1 MVLARRATNTS
12 PISGTLLLAQLIGTP
27 AVSYGDIPVQ
37 LSNRKSRALLAY
49 LFLTDKGREKRERLV
64 GMLWSE
70 TDDARARASLRQA
83 LYETRA
89 ALSTT
94 GYDGFEADKFDVGLK
109 TATFESD
116 IANVIERARAGETH
130 RLLLDRE
137 RLTDQLL
144 DGCDAIDP
152 AFDVWLTAK
161 REAIRQRIERDLE
174 AALRATSP
182 GDQNIEDLA
191 RAILNLDPTHEE
203 AARALMGARQ
213 TAGDTAGALTIYKK
227 LWDLLDTEYDTEPS
241 RETQDLVATIK
252 LGQPLTPRVQPSRTG
267 APQAAAA
274 SSFSSVPPTGA
285 MMPLAAL
292 PTASHAMTA
301 GDRWSSRFVLS
312 VAPFE
317 IAGARSEQLHLV
329 HGFRR
334 ELLACLTRFREWLVR
349 DLGPVNR
356 QPLAPLD
363 QSAEEYTIEA
373 SAVQAGEALRLV
385 LTLKETATGV
395 LLWSERLELS
405 AAEWMNAQQTVM
417 RRLAAALKVNVSAE
431 RMSSISPRPDEG
443 LKVFDTWLRGQA
455 LILSFDPNDWHRAA
469 ELFRTA
475 IREAPSFAP
484 AYSSLAQ
491 LQNTIHFVHPG
502 IFRSM
507 ERTTDAL
514 NYAREA
520 ARLDPVD
527 SRSHLALGWAHAF
540 ASQHDQAAAHHELAR
555 ELNDNDPWTSTS
567 AGLGFAFAGDTQ
579 KALAFLRDAASHM
592 VDPMPIHWRYRTIV
606 EHISGNYA
614 ASLAAAEQATSSV
627 PNEIGWKVSA
637 LYHLGEKTQAAQE
650 LKRFYAL
657 VAQRWCGSLQPTE
670 ETMAKW
676 FLHLFPMRRTEDWEH
691 LREGLAGAGAPVT
704 GLSPA
709 ISRLT
714 AHA

>member
-1 MVLARRATNTS
+1 MLV
-12 PISGTLLLAQLIGTP
+12 AQLIGTP
-27 AVSYGDIPVQ
+27 TVRYDGRAVQ
-37 LSNRKSRALLAY
+37 LANRKSRAVLAY
-49 LFLTDKGREKRERLV
+49 LLLTDKGREKRERLV
-64 GMLWSE
+64 GLLWSE
-70 TDDARARASLRQA
+70 TDEARARASLRQA

-89 ALSTT
+89 ALSAA
-94 GYDGFEADKFDVGLK
+94 GYGGFEADKFDVGL
-109 TATFESD
+109 
-116 IANVIERARAGETH
+116 RAGSFEVDVVKVLEQVKAGEPH
-130 RLLLDRE
+130 RLLLEHE

-152 AFDVWLTAK
+152 AFDVWLRAK

-174 AALRATSP
+174 NALRGSSP
-182 GDQNIEDLA
+182 GGYHVEDLA
-191 RAILNLDPTHEE
+191 RSILNLDPTHEE
-203 AARALMGARQ
+203 AARALMNARHA
-213 TAGDTAGALTIYKK
+213 AGDTAGALTIYKK
-227 LWDLLDTEYDTEPS
+227 LWDLLDVEYDTEPS
-241 RETQDLVATIK
+241 KETQDLIAAIK
-252 LGQPLTPRVQPSRTG
+252 LGQPAAPRSEPARSAAPHPGETKFTPPPPMSSPATFV
-267 APQAAAA
+267 AAIPPAGQSPIAA
-274 SSFSSVPPTGA
+274 E
-285 MMPLAAL
+285 
-292 PTASHAMTA
+292 
-301 GDRWSSRFVLS
+301 RWSSRFVLS

-317 IAGARSEQLHLV
+317 IAAAQPEQLHLV

-349 DLGPVNR
+349 DLGPTGR
-356 QPLAPLD
+356 PQLAPLD
-363 QSAEEYTIEA
+363 HAEEYTIEA
-373 SAVQAGEALRLV
+373 TAVQSGEALRLV
-385 LTLKETATGV
+385 LTLKEAATGV

-431 RMSSISPRPDEG
+431 RMSIISPRPDDG

-475 IREAPSFAP
+475 IRDAPGFAP

-502 IFRSM
+502 IFRSN
-507 ERTTDAL
+507 ERTADAL

-520 ARLDPVD
+520 ARIDPVD
-527 SRSHLALGWAHAF
+527 SRAHLALGWAHAF
-540 ASQHDQAAAHHELAR
+540 ASQHEQAAAHHELAH

-567 AGLGFAFAGDTQ
+567 AGLGFAFGGD
-579 KALAFLRDAASHM
+579 ASRAHLFLRNAASHM

-637 LYHLGEKTQAAQE
+637 LYHLGEKDRAAQE
-650 LKRFYAL
+650 LKRFYAM
-657 VAQRWCGSLQPTE
+657 VTQRWCGSSQPTE
-670 ETMAKW
+670 EVMARW
-676 FLHLFPMRRTEDWEH
+676 FLHLFPMRRAEDWEH

-704 GLSPA
+704 GLTPA
-709 ISRLT
+709 IARPT
-714 AHA
+714 ANA

>member
-1 MVLARRATNTS
+1 MARSAQESVPPSTAK
-12 PISGTLLLAQLIGTP
+12 LVAQLIGP
-27 AVSYGDIPVQ
+27 QYVRYDGHSVQ

-49 LFLTDKGREKRERLV
+49 LLLTDKGREKRERLV
-64 GMLWSE
+64 GLLWSE
-70 TDDARARASLRQA
+70 TDDTRARASLRQA
-83 LYETRA
+83 LYETRT
-89 ALSTT
+89 ALDTV
-94 GYDGFEADKFDVGLK
+94 GYPGFEADKFDVGLR
-109 TATFESD
+109 AASFEVD
-116 IANVIERARAGETH
+116 ISEVLDRVKAGEPH
-130 RLLLDRE
+130 HLLLENE
-137 RLTDQLL
+137 RLTDRLL

-174 AALRATSP
+174 TALREHAQESHAV
-182 GDQNIEDLA
+182 EDLS
-191 RAILNLDPTHEE
+191 RAILNLDATHEE
-203 AARALMGARQ
+203 AARALMSARHA
-213 TAGDTAGALTIYKK
+213 AGDTAGALAIYKK
-227 LWDLLDTEYDTEPS
+227 LWDLLDADYDTEPS
-241 RETQDLVATIK
+241 KETQDLVAAIK
-252 LGQPLTPRVQPSRTG
+252 LGKLPIPKVSAPPATEAKPTPLASVAG
-267 APQAAAA
+267 AI
-274 SSFSSVPPTGA
+274 
-285 MMPLAAL
+285 MPLAGIPGENAG
-292 PTASHAMTA
+292 PTAAE
-301 GDRWSSRFVLS
+301 RWSTRFVLS

-317 IAGARSEQLHLV
+317 IAGARAEQLHLV

-349 DLGPVNR
+349 DLGPVSA
-356 QPLAPLD
+356 QPLAPLGPG
-363 QSAEEYTIEA
+363 SEEYTIEA

-395 LLWSERLELS
+395 LLWSERLQLS
-405 AAEWMNAQQTVM
+405 AVEWMNAQQTVM

-431 RMSSISPRPDEG
+431 RMSTISPKPDEG

-455 LILSFDPNDWHRAA
+455 LILSFDPKDWHRAA

-475 IREAPSFAP
+475 IREAPGFAP

-502 IFRSM
+502 IFRST

-527 SRSHLALGWAHAF
+527 SRAHLALGWAHAF
-540 ASQHDQAAAHHELAR
+540 ASQHEQAAAHHELAH

-567 AGLGFAFAGDTQ
+567 AGLGFAFGGDTN
-579 KALAFLRDAASHM
+579 KAHVFLSDAASHM

-627 PNEIGWKVSA
+627 PNELGWKVSA
-637 LYHLGEKTQAAQE
+637 LYHLGETEQARQE

-657 VAQRWCGSLQPTE
+657 IAQRWCGSSQPTE
-670 ETMAKW
+670 ETMARW
-676 FLHLFPMRRTEDWEH
+676 FLHLFPMRRNEDWEH

-704 GLSPA
+704 DLSPA
-709 ISRLT
+709 IARPT

>member
-1 MVLARRATNTS
+1 MPV
-12 PISGTLLLAQLIGTP
+12 SGAMLLAQLIGTP
-27 AVSYGDIPVQ
+27 TIHYDGRPVQ
-37 LSNRKSRALLAY
+37 LANRKSRALLAY
-49 LFLTDKGREKRERLV
+49 LLLTDKGREKRERLV
-64 GMLWSE
+64 GLLWSE
-70 TDDARARASLRQA
+70 TDDTRARASLRQA

-89 ALSTT
+89 ALGAT
-94 GYDGFEADKFDVGLK
+94 GYDGFEADKFDVGLR
-109 TATFESD
+109 AASFEVD
-116 IANVIERARAGETH
+116 IVKVLEQVKAGVPH
-130 RLLLDRE
+130 RLLLEHE

-144 DGCDAIDP
+144 DGCDTIDP

-174 AALRATSP
+174 TALRASSP
-182 GDQNIEDLA
+182 GGPHFEDLA
-191 RAILNLDPTHEE
+191 RSILNLDPTHEE
-203 AARALMGARQ
+203 AARALMNARHA
-213 TAGDTAGALTIYKK
+213 AGDTAGALAVYKK
-227 LWDLLDTEYDTEPS
+227 LWDLLDAEYDTEPS
-241 RETQDLVATIK
+241 KETQDLVAAIK
-252 LGQPLTPRVQPSRTG
+252 LGQPTVTRAEPATSP
-267 APQAAAA
+267 APAKPTQGLLPAA
-274 SSFSSVPPTGA
+274 
-285 MMPLAAL
+285 MPLVTM
-292 PTASHAMTA
+292 PGASQHPQ
-301 GDRWSSRFVLS
+301 GNRWSSRFVLS

-317 IAGARSEQLHLV
+317 LAGARQEQLHLV

-349 DLGPVNR
+349 DIGPAGGR
-356 QPLAPLD
+356 QLAPLD
-363 QSAEEYTIEA
+363 NTEEYTIEG
-373 SAVQAGEALRLV
+373 STVQSGAVLRLV
-385 LTLKETATGV
+385 LTLKEAATGV

-431 RMSSISPRPDEG
+431 RMSIISPRPDDG

-455 LILSFDPNDWHRAA
+455 LILSFDPKDWHRAA

-475 IREAPSFAP
+475 INEARGFAP

-502 IFRSM
+502 IFRST
-507 ERTTDAL
+507 ERTADAL
-514 NYAREA
+514 SYAREA

-527 SRSHLALGWAHAF
+527 SRAHLALGWAHAF
-540 ASQHDQAAAHHELAR
+540 ASQHEQAAAHHELAH

-567 AGLGFAFAGDTQ
+567 AGLGFAFGGDTG
-579 KALAFLRDAASHM
+579 KARAFLLDAASHM

-614 ASLAAAEQATSSV
+614 ASLAAADQATSSV
-627 PNEIGWKVSA
+627 PNELGWKVSA
-637 LYHLGEKTQAAQE
+637 LYHLGEKGEAAKE

-657 VAQRWCGSLQPTE
+657 VAQRWCGSTPPNE
-670 ETMAKW
+670 EVMVRW
-676 FLHLFPMRRTEDWEH
+676 FLHLFPMRRAEDWEH

-709 ISRLT
+709 IARPT

>member
-1 MVLARRATNTS
+1 MARRVANTS
-12 PISGTLLLAQLIGTP
+12 PTSGTMLLAQLIGSP

-89 ALSTT
+89 ALSAT

-109 TATFESD
+109 IATFESD
-116 IANVIERARAGETH
+116 ITNVIERARTGETH

-182 GDQNIEDLA
+182 GDGNDEDLA

-203 AARALMGARQ
+203 AARALMSARHA
-213 TAGDTAGALTIYKK
+213 AGDSAGALTIYKK

-241 RETQDLVATIK
+241 KDTQDLVASIK
-252 LGQPLTPRVQPSRTG
+252 LGRPLTPGVQSAKAV
-267 APQAAAA
+267 APQPADKNPP
-274 SSFSSVPPTGA
+274 SPVPPSSM
-285 MMPLAAL
+285 MMPLAAI
-292 PTASHAMTA
+292 PPKVA

-349 DLGPVNR
+349 DLGPINR

-455 LILSFDPNDWHRAA
+455 LILSFDPRDWHRAA
-469 ELFRTA
+469 ELFRMA

-507 ERTTDAL
+507 ERATDAL

-540 ASQHDQAAAHHELAR
+540 ASQHEQAAAHHELAR

-567 AGLGFAFAGDTQ
+567 AGLGFAFGGDTQ

-637 LYHLGEKTQAAQE
+637 LYHLGEKAQATQE

>member
-1 MVLARRATNTS
+1 MARRATNTS
-12 PISGTLLLAQLIGTP
+12 PTSSSLLLAQLIGTP
-27 AVSYGDIPVQ
+27 TIRYGNLPVQ

-49 LFLTDKGREKRERLV
+49 LFLTDKGREKRERLM
-64 GMLWSE
+64 GLLWSE
-70 TDDARARASLRQA
+70 TDDTRARASLRQA

-89 ALSTT
+89 ALSAA

-109 TATFESD
+109 TGTFESD
-116 IANVIERARAGETH
+116 ITNVIERARAGEMH
-130 RLLLDRE
+130 RLLLERE

-152 AFDVWLTAK
+152 AFDVLLTAK

-182 GDQNIEDLA
+182 GDRNIEDLA
-191 RAILNLDPTHEE
+191 RAVLNLDPTHEE
-203 AARALMGARQ
+203 AARALMSARHA
-213 TAGDTAGALTIYKK
+213 TGDSAGALTIYKK

-241 RETQDLVATIK
+241 KETQDLVASIK
-252 LGQPLTPRVQPSRTG
+252 LGRPLTSGAQPAKVA
-267 APQAAAA
+267 APQTADKV
-274 SSFSSVPPTGA
+274 SSSLPSSM
-285 MMPLAAL
+285 MMPLAAI
-292 PTASHAMTA
+292 PPAGVAS
-301 GDRWSSRFVLS
+301 DRWSSRFVLS

-349 DLGPVNR
+349 DLGPINR

-455 LILSFDPNDWHRAA
+455 LILSFDPRDWHRAA

-514 NYAREA
+514 KYAREA

-540 ASQHDQAAAHHELAR
+540 ASQHEQAAAHHELAR

-567 AGLGFAFAGDTQ
+567 AGLGFAFGGDTQ

-657 VAQRWCGSLQPTE
+657 VAQRWCGSSQPTE

-704 GLSPA
+704 GLSSA

>member
-1 MVLARRATNTS
+1 MLM
-12 PISGTLLLAQLIGTP
+12 AQLIGAP
-27 AVSYGDIPVQ
+27 LIRYDGRAVQ

-49 LFLTDKGREKRERLV
+49 LLLTDKGREKRERLV
-64 GMLWSE
+64 GLLWSE
-70 TDDARARASLRQA
+70 TEDARARASLRQA

-94 GYDGFEADKFDVGLK
+94 GYGGFEADKFDVGLRPGS
-109 TATFESD
+109 FEVD
-116 IANVIERARAGETH
+116 VTEVLERVKAGEPH
-130 RLLLDRE
+130 RLLLEHE

-144 DGCDAIDP
+144 DGYDSIDP

-161 REAIRQRIERDLE
+161 RETIRQRIERDLE
-174 AALRATSP
+174 TALR
-182 GDQNIEDLA
+182 QNVPENDRVEDLA

-203 AARALMGARQ
+203 AARALMNARHA
-213 TAGDTAGALTIYKK
+213 AGDTAGALAIYKK
-227 LWDLLDTEYDTEPS
+227 LWDLLDAEYDTEPS
-241 RETQDLVATIK
+241 KETQDLVAAIK
-252 LGQPLTPRVQPSRTG
+252 LGHRPAFKAPMARAADANPADTALAPRAQLTG
-267 APQAAAA
+267 A
-274 SSFSSVPPTGA
+274 G
-285 MMPLAAL
+285 MPLAAI
-292 PTASHAMTA
+292 PPRDESPPA
-301 GDRWSSRFVLS
+301 DNKWSSRFVLS

-317 IAGARSEQLHLV
+317 IEFVRPEQLHLV

-349 DLGPVNR
+349 DLGPAGGR
-356 QPLAPLD
+356 PLAPLG
-363 QSAEEYTIEA
+363 QASEEYTIEA
-373 SAVQAGEALRLV
+373 SAAQAGAALRLV
-385 LTLKETATGV
+385 LTLKEAATGV

-431 RMSSISPRPDEG
+431 RMSTISRRPDEG

-455 LILSFDPNDWHRAA
+455 LILSFDPKDWHHAA

-475 IREAPSFAP
+475 IREAPGFAP

-520 ARLDPVD
+520 TRLDPVD
-527 SRSHLALGWAHAF
+527 SRAHLALGWAHAF
-540 ASQHDQAAAHHELAR
+540 ASQHEQAAAHHELAH

-567 AGLGFAFAGDTQ
+567 AGLGFAFGGDVA
-579 KALAFLRDAASHM
+579 KAHALLRDAASHM

-606 EHISGNYA
+606 EHISGNYE
-614 ASLAAAEQATSSV
+614 ASLAAAAQATSSV
-627 PNEIGWKVSA
+627 PNELGWKVSA
-637 LYHLGEKTQAAQE
+637 LYHLGEKELAGQE
-650 LKRFYAL
+650 LRRFYAM
-657 VAQRWCGSLQPTE
+657 VAQRWCGPSQPTE
-670 ETMAKW
+670 VAMARW
-676 FLHLFPMRRTEDWEH
+676 FLHLFPMRRNEDWEH

-704 GLSPA
+704 GLTPA
-709 ISRLT
+709 IARPT

>member
-1 MVLARRATNTS
+1 LARRVTSTS
-12 PISGTLLLAQLIGTP
+12 PTSGTVLLAQLIGTP
-27 AVSYGDIPVQ
+27 TVRYGNLPVQ

-49 LFLTDKGREKRERLV
+49 LFLTDKGHEKRERLM
-64 GMLWSE
+64 GLLWSE
-70 TDDARARASLRQA
+70 TDETRARASLRQA

-89 ALSTT
+89 ALSTA

-109 TATFESD
+109 AATFESD
-116 IANVIERARAGETH
+116 IANVIERARAGEVH
-130 RLLLDRE
+130 RLLLERE

-152 AFDVWLTAK
+152 AFDVLLTAK

-182 GDQNIEDLA
+182 GDRNIEDLA

-203 AARALMGARQ
+203 AARALMGARH
-213 TAGDTAGALTIYKK
+213 TAGDSAGALTIYKK

-241 RETQDLVATIK
+241 KETQDLVASIK
-252 LGQPLTPRVQPSRTG
+252 LGRPLTSGVQPAKAA
-267 APQAAAA
+267 APQTADK
-274 SSFSSVPPTGA
+274 SSSSPSSSM
-285 MMPLAAL
+285 MMPLAAI
-292 PTASHAMTA
+292 PPARVAS
-301 GDRWSSRFVLS
+301 DRWSSRFVLS
-312 VAPFE
+312 IAPFE

-349 DLGPVNR
+349 DLGPINR

-455 LILSFDPNDWHRAA
+455 LILSFDPKDWHRAA
-469 ELFRTA
+469 ELFRSA

-484 AYSSLAQ
+484 AHSSLAQ

-502 IFRSM
+502 IFRTM
-507 ERTTDAL
+507 ERATDAL

-540 ASQHDQAAAHHELAR
+540 ASQHEQAAAHHELAR

-567 AGLGFAFAGDTQ
+567 AGLGFAFGGDTQ

-627 PNEIGWKVSA
+627 PNELGWKVSA
-637 LYHLGEKTQAAQE
+637 LYHLGEKAEAARE
-650 LKRFYAL
+650 LKRFYSL
-657 VAQRWCGSLQPTE
+657 VAQRWCGSSQPTE

-704 GLSPA
+704 GLSAA

>member
-1 MVLARRATNTS
+1 M
-12 PISGTLLLAQLIGTP
+12 LLAQLIGP
-27 AVSYGDIPVQ
+27 PVVRFEGRPVQ
-37 LSNRKSRALLAY
+37 LANRKSRALLAY
-49 LFLTDKGREKRERLV
+49 LLLTDKGREKRERLV
-64 GMLWSE
+64 GLLWSE
-70 TDDARARASLRQA
+70 TDDTRARASLRQA

-94 GYDGFEADKFDVGLK
+94 GYGGFEADKFDVGLR
-109 TATFESD
+109 AASFEVD
-116 IANVIERARAGETH
+116 IIKVLEQVRAGEPD
-130 RLLLDRE
+130 RLLLEHE

-174 AALRATSP
+174 TALRGSSP
-182 GDQNIEDLA
+182 GGYHVEDLA

-203 AARALMGARQ
+203 AARALMNARHA
-213 TAGDTAGALTIYKK
+213 AGDTAGALAIYKK
-227 LWDLLDTEYDTEPS
+227 LWDLLDAEYDTEPS
-241 RETQDLVATIK
+241 RETQDLVAAIK
-252 LGQPLTPRVQPSRTG
+252 LGQP
-267 APQAAAA
+267 AARRSEPAK
-274 SSFSSVPPTGA
+274 
-285 MMPLAAL
+285 LAAPPPPGATPAAL
-292 PTASHAMTA
+292 VAAIPPAEQIAIA
-301 GDRWSSRFVLS
+301 GNRWSSRFVLS

-317 IAGARSEQLHLV
+317 ITGARPEELHLV

-349 DLGPVNR
+349 DLGPAAGRR
-356 QPLAPLD
+356 QLAPLD
-363 QSAEEYTIEA
+363 RAEEYTIEG
-373 SAVQAGEALRLV
+373 SAVQSSEALRLV
-385 LTLKETATGV
+385 LTLKEAATGV

-405 AAEWMNAQQTVM
+405 AEEWMNAQQTVM

-431 RMSSISPRPDEG
+431 RMSIISPRPDDG

-455 LILSFDPNDWHRAA
+455 LILSFDPKDWHRAA

-475 IREAPSFAP
+475 IRDAPGFAP

-507 ERTTDAL
+507 ERTADAL

-527 SRSHLALGWAHAF
+527 SRAHLALGWAHAF
-540 ASQHDQAAAHHELAR
+540 ASQHEQAAAHHELAH

-567 AGLGFAFAGDTQ
+567 AGLGFAFGGDTS
-579 KALAFLRDAASHM
+579 KARAFLLDAASHM

-614 ASLAAAEQATSSV
+614 ESLAAAEQATSSV
-627 PNEIGWKVSA
+627 PNELGWKVSA
-637 LYHLGEKTQAAQE
+637 LYHLGEKGQATKE

-657 VAQRWCGSLQPTE
+657 VAQRWCGSSQPTE
-670 ETMAKW
+670 EAMARW
-676 FLHLFPMRRTEDWEH
+676 FLHLFPMRRAEDWEH

-709 ISRLT
+709 IARPT